1 MSSPLLDIKN
11 LKVYFPVYNGG
22 IFKKKMENLKAV
34 DGIDLNIDQ
43 GEVIGLVGESGCGK
57 STVARAIMCLNKT
70 TSGSIVLEGEDL
82 IKLSSKDLTR
92 KRPEFQMIFQ
102 DPFSSLNPRMTVFS
116 ILAEPLL
123 YHKLVKKSEL
133 TATLSSLLNEV
144 GLSPRDM
151 GKYPHEF
158 SGGQL
163 QRVAIAKALSLRPKL
178 IIADEPVSALDVS
191 IRSQILNL
199 LVRLI
204 KEHSLTLLFISHD
217 LSVIRHISDRIAV
230 MYLGRIVETGSN
242 DEVYSHPAHP
252 YTHALLSAVPVP
264 DPDKEKNRKR
274 IILQGEPPS
283 PIKPPSGCSFH
294 PRCLYSKEKCSQQ
307 IPSIE
312 FRNNEHGVACFYP
325 LDSGESQ

>member
-1 MSSPLLDIKN
+1 MSSPLLDIN
-11 LKVYFPVYNGG
+11 DLKVYFPVYTGG
-22 IFKKKMENLKAV
+22 FFKRKAADLKAV
-34 DGIDLNIDQ
+34 DGVSLSINQ

-57 STVARAIMCLNKT
+57 STVARAVMCLAKA
-70 TSGSIVLEGEDL
+70 TSGSVKLEGDEL
-82 IKLSSKDLTR
+82 NSMSSKELKA

-123 YHKLVKKSEL
+123 YHGMVKKHEL
-133 TATLSSLLNEV
+133 TGALSNLLEEV
-144 GLSPRDM
+144 GLSVSDM

-163 QRVAIAKALSLRPKL
+163 QRIAIARALSLKPKL

-204 KEHSLTLLFISHD
+204 KEYSLTLLFISHD

-230 MYLGRIVETGSN
+230 MYLGKIVETGPN
-242 DEVYSHPAHP
+242 EQVYSSPAHP

-264 DPDKEKNRKR
+264 DPDKEKSRER
-274 IILQGEPPS
+274 VVLQGEPPS
-283 PIKPPSGCSFH
+283 PVNPPTGCSFH
-294 PRCLYSKEKCSQQ
+294 PRCPYAKDKCSKVMPDL
-307 IPSIE
+307 IP
-312 FRNNEHGVACFYP
+312 NNEGHMVACHFP
-325 LDSGESQ
+325 LSK

>member
-1 MSSPLLDIKN
+1 MTKPLLDINN
-11 LKVYFPVYNGG
+11 LKVYFPIYKGG
-22 IFKKKMENLKAV
+22 FFRRKIEDLKAV
-34 DGIDLNIDQ
+34 DGVDLDIGH

-57 STVARAIMCLNKT
+57 STVARAIMCLTKMI
-70 TSGSIVLEGEDL
+70 SGSIRLEGTEL
-82 IKLSSKDLTR
+82 NRLKSKDLKI

-123 YHKLVKKSEL
+123 YHRLVKKSEL
-133 TATLSSLLNEV
+133 MDALSSLLKDV

-163 QRVAIAKALSLRPKL
+163 QRIAIAKALALRPKL
-178 IIADEPVSALDVS
+178 IVADEPVSALDVS

-230 MYLGRIVETGSN
+230 MYLGKIVESGTN
-242 DEVYSHPAHP
+242 DQVYSHPAHP
-252 YTHALLSAVPVP
+252 YTRALLSAVPFP
-264 DPDKEKNRKR
+264 DPDKEKIRKR
-274 IILQGEPPS
+274 VILQGEPPS
-283 PIKPPSGCSFH
+283 PISPPSGCSFH
-294 PRCLYSKEKCSQQ
+294 PRCPYVRSRCRTITPELESAGEG
-307 IPSIE
+307 
-312 FRNNEHGVACFYP
+312 HLVACHFP
-325 LDSGESQ
+325 LSP